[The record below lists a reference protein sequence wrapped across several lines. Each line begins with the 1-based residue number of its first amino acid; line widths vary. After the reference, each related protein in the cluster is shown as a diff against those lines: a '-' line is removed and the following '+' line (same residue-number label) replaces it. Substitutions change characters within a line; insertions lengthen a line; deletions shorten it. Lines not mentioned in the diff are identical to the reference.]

1 MNGPLRLTV
10 LGIGYL
16 GTSHSACLEGDV
28 DALSVDTDARRWP
41 LNAGRLPIYEPGLRE
56 LPCSRLDSGRPTL
69 TTSYPRAAAFG
80 DVHSSAPTPCRSPAA
95 TTLARPRCTGA
106 TQHLSRCWTGR
117 TCEAKHY
124 GQGTR

>member
-16 GTSHSACLEGDV
+16 GTSHSACLDGVEF
-28 DALSVDTDARRWP
+28 DALSVDTDARKVGL

-69 TTSYPRAAAFG
+69 TTSYRGPRRSVTCTHLRRHPAAAS
-80 DVHSSAPTPCRSPAA
+80 DHADPSEVHGCDA
-95 TTLARPRCTGA
+95 TLVPPLDRPY
-106 TQHLSRCWTGR
+106 L
-117 TCEAKHY
+117 
-124 GQGTR
+124 